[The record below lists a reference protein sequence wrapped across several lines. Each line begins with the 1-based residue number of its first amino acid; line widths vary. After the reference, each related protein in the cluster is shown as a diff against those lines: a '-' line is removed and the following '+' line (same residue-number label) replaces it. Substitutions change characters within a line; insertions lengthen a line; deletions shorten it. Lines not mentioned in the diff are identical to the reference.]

1 MGEPG
6 DTLKATPLKISER
19 LRMALWVRRS
29 AATVTD
35 EAVFNEKAAKQNHK
49 VTDRK
54 RQMIYSCSD
63 RKTSGGQGFQN
74 LEKVDVCRSDQVLIS
89 GISVR
94 I

>member
-1 MGEPG
+1 M
-6 DTLKATPLKISER
+6 
-19 LRMALWVRRS
+19 VRRS
-29 AATVTD
+29 AASVTD

-54 RQMIYSCSD
+54 RLMIYGFSD
-63 RKTSGGQGFQN
+63 RKTLGGQGFQN
-74 LEKVDVCRSDQVLIS
+74 IEKVDVCRFDQVSIS